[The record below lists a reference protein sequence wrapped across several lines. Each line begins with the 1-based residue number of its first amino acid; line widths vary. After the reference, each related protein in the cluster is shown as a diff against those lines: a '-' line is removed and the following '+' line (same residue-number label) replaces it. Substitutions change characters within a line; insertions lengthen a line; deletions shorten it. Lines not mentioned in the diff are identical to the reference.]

1 MSFFSF
7 VVLRV
12 FWREEEEEEEK
23 KLTLFLF
30 PCKKK
35 KKKILQPRVLLLEEH
50 AHVRVRGLAHV
61 CEGGDPRD
69 GARSLR

>member
-35 KKKILQPRVLLLEEH
+35 KKKFCSRESYSWRNTLTSESAAWRTFVKEEIH
-50 AHVRVRGLAHV
+50 AMGLA
-61 CEGGDPRD
+61 
-69 GARSLR
+69 L